1 VIRLGILASLAVCA
15 MVHADPPPQAWAT
28 DGLKHGVALLPLDA
42 APSLELYGQPVAS
55 ELARA
60 LVAGG
65 LDVVVVG
72 PKMEVPDRVR
82 VIVDGTIAAD
92 GAGVKLVARIR
103 DRQTGKV
110 IDSVPSHADTLGAI
124 DRAASDLSSKLSPAV
139 QNKLVELAKDDADR
153 LAAERAGHAP
163 PPPHVTAPPPVALVA
178 LTASTS
184 PLHDALAGALAAWV
198 KQGHHELQL
207 GAADA
212 KAVAAAHAD
221 LGITLDVVSYY
232 AEDIQIAGGKAASA
246 YARVRLRISNGTK
259 QVLDRVIA
267 TDTVLGD
274 RAHLPELVAR
284 EVLWIAEPRLRKVS
298 AWH

>member
-1 VIRLGILASLAVCA
+1 MLAAIALAPA
-15 MVHADPPPQAWAT
+15 VHADPAPVVA
-28 DGLKHGVALLPLDA
+28 KHAVALLPLDA
-42 APSLELYGQPVAS
+42 DPKLEIYGQPVAS

-72 PKMEVPDRVR
+72 PKMEVPDRAR
-82 VIVDGTIAAD
+82 AIVDGTIKAA
-92 GAGVKLVARIR
+92 GAGVKLVVHIR
-103 DRQTGKV
+103 DRATGKGV
-110 IDSVPSHADTLGAI
+110 DDVDAEADTLATI
-124 DRAASDLSSKLSPAV
+124 DRAASELSSKLLPVV
-139 QNKLVELAKDDADR
+139 QRDLGDMLVADEKAREAEAAK
-153 LAAERAGHAP
+153 RAG
-163 PPPHVTAPPPVALVA
+163 TAPPVQTPAAPPLVLVA
-178 LTASTS
+178 LTASKS
-184 PLHDALAGALAAWV
+184 PLHDAIAGALDEWA
-198 KQGHHELQL
+198 KRGHHELKL

-221 LGITLDVVSYY
+221 VGITLDVVSYY
-232 AEDIQIAGGKAASA
+232 AEDIAIAGGKAPSA
-246 YARVRLRISNGTK
+246 YAKVRLRVANGSK

-274 RAHLPELVAR
+274 RAHLAELVAR